1 MSEINPEQELCKRC
15 GFCCD
20 GTLFR
25 YAVVKDDDVLL
36 PGMEEVKEKD
46 RSFRQPC
53 PYFSELCTAYHL
65 QRPSICCSYR
75 CDLLEK
81 ASDGE
86 ILFEEVAELVRRVKS
101 EKARLEKMLEA
112 YSGYTLDD
120 RYEQFEVQHKLQLN
134 TPAFRIQHK
143 DLLIEWALYRQRL
156 KEFDTR

>member
-101 EKARLEKMLEA
+101 QKARLEKMLEA

-120 RYEQFEVQHKLQLN
+120 RYEQFEVQHKLQQVEQKD
-134 TPAFRIQHK
+134 QHSS
-143 DLLIEWALYRQRL
+143 LQQP
-156 KEFDTR
+156 TMSHSS

>member
-1 MSEINPEQELCKRC
+1 MTEINPEQELCKRC

-25 YAVVKDDDVLL
+25 YAVVKDEDVLL
-36 PGMEEVKEKD
+36 PGMEEVKKTD

-53 PYFSELCTAYHL
+53 PHFSGLCTAYQ
-65 QRPSICCSYR
+65 QRPSVCRSYR

-81 ASDGE
+81 ASDGD
-86 ILFEEVAELVRRVKS
+86 ILFEEVAELVSRVKS
-101 EKARLEKMLEA
+101 QKSRLGKMLEA
-112 YSGYTLDD
+112 YSGDTLDD
-120 RYEQFEVQHKLQLN
+120 RYKQFEVQHKQQLN

-156 KEFDTR
+156 KEFDA

>member
-1 MSEINPEQELCKRC
+1 MSVINPEQELCKRC

-101 EKARLEKMLEA
+101 QKARLEKMLEA